1 LLDDFLKANLGLW
14 NEWTEIH
21 QTSDFYDLEGFKTG
35 TSSLHSIERDE
46 LGGEVAGKRLLH
58 LQCHFGLD
66 TLSWARLG
74 AIVTGVDFSGR
85 AIELARSLAAG
96 LELPA
101 IFVQSTV
108 DDLRAHLAGTFDIVF
123 TSYGAIE
130 WLADLDVWARIIA
143 SFLAPGGTFYM
154 VELHPLARTLDDLDE
169 HPELRVVGPYF
180 PASKPRRLRIHGS
193 YADPDAPLEHDVA
206 YGWSHSFAEILNALI
221 GAGLRL
227 EYLHEFPCS
236 VVPFSRS
243 MKRAADGW
251 YYLPGGRRDVPFLFS
266 LRATKAT
273 GAAETEPSAVE
284 GRSGDRD

>member
-1 LLDDFLKANLGLW
+1 MLDEFLKANLGLW

-21 QTSDFYDLEGFKTG
+21 ETSAFYDLEGFKAG
-35 TSSLHSIERDE
+35 KSSLHSIELDE
-46 LGGEVAGKRLLH
+46 LGSEAPGKRLLH

-74 AIVTGVDFSGR
+74 ATVTGVDFSGK
-85 AIELARSLAAG
+85 AIELARSLAAE
-96 LELPA
+96 LALPA
-101 IFVQSTV
+101 TFVQSTI
-108 DDLRAHLAGTFDIVF
+108 DELETNLTGEFDVVF

-130 WLADLDVWARIIA
+130 WLADLDRWADTIVH
-143 SFLAPGGTFYM
+143 FLAPGGTFYM
-154 VELHPLARTLDDLDE
+154 VELHPLARTLDDLDT

-180 PASKPRRLRIHGS
+180 PASKPRRLRIRGS
-193 YADPDAPLEHDVA
+193 YADPDARIENDVA

-243 MKRAADGW
+243 MERAADGW

-266 LRATKAT
+266 LKAT
-273 GAAETEPSAVE
+273 GPRATRA
-284 GRSGDRD
+284 RS

>member
-1 LLDDFLKANLGLW
+1 MLDEFVKANLGLW

-21 QTSDFYDLEGFKTG
+21 ETSEFYDLEGFRAG
-35 TSSLHSIERDE
+35 RSSLHSIERDE
-46 LGGEVAGKRLLH
+46 LGEVAGKRLLH

-74 AIVTGVDFSGR
+74 ATATGVDFSER
-85 AIELARSLAAG
+85 AIALARSLSAELA
-96 LELPA
+96 LPA
-101 IFVQSTV
+101 MFVQSTV
-108 DDLRAHLAGTFDIVF
+108 DELQSNLTGAFDIVF

-130 WLADLDVWARIIA
+130 WLADLQRWAQTIA
-143 SFLAPGGTFYM
+143 HFLAPGGTFHM
-154 VELHPLARTLDDLDE
+154 VELHPLARTLDDLDA

-180 PASKPRRLRIHGS
+180 PARRPRRLRIRGS
-193 YADPDAPLEHDVA
+193 YAAPDAHVKNDLA
-206 YGWSHSFAEILNALI
+206 YGWTHSFAEILNALI

-243 MKRAADGW
+243 MERAPDGW

-266 LRATKAT
+266 LKAT
-273 GAAETEPSAVE
+273 RAAADERGAQS
-284 GRSGDRD
+284 

>member
-1 LLDDFLKANLGLW
+1 MLDDFLKANLGLW
-14 NEWTEIH
+14 NEWTQIH
-21 QTSDFYDLEGFKTG
+21 ETSAFYDLEGFKAG
-35 TSSLHSIERDE
+35 NSSLHSIERDE
-46 LGGEVAGKRLLH
+46 LGDVSGRSLLH

-74 AIVTGVDFSGR
+74 AIATGVDFSGR
-85 AIELARSLAAG
+85 AIELARSLAAE
-96 LELPA
+96 LALPA
-101 IFVQSTV
+101 TFVQSTIEE
-108 DDLRAHLAGTFDIVF
+108 LEGRLNGAFDIVF

-130 WLADLDVWARIIA
+130 WLADLDVWARTIA
-143 SFLAPGGTFYM
+143 HFLAPGGTFYM

-180 PASKPRRLRIHGS
+180 PSSKPRRLRIHGS
-193 YADPDAPLEHDVA
+193 YADPDAPLEHNVA

-227 EYLHEFPCS
+227 ESVHEFPCS

-266 LRATKAT
+266 LKAGKAGAVRQLAKDRA
-273 GAAETEPSAVE
+273 
-284 GRSGDRD
+284 R

>member
-1 LLDDFLKANLGLW
+1 MLDDFLRANLGLW

-21 QTSDFYDLEGFKTG
+21 ETSAFYDLEGFRAG
-35 TSSLHSIERDE
+35 NSSLHSIERDE
-46 LGGEVAGKRLLH
+46 LGDVSGRCLLH

-85 AIELARSLAAG
+85 AIELARSLAAE
-96 LELPA
+96 LALPA
-101 IFVQSTV
+101 TFVQSTV
-108 DDLRAHLAGTFDIVF
+108 DELEARLGGAFDIVF

-130 WLADLDVWARIIA
+130 WLGDLDVWARTIA
-143 SFLAPGGTFYM
+143 HFLAPGGAFYM

-169 HPELRVVGPYF
+169 HPELRVVAPYF

-251 YYLPGGRRDVPFLFS
+251 YYLPGGRRDVPLLFS
-266 LRATKAT
+266 LRASKAGGT
-273 GAAETEPSAVE
+273 TA
-284 GRSGDRD
+284 GRP

>member
-1 LLDDFLKANLGLW
+1 VLDEFVKANLGLW

-21 QTSDFYDLEGFKTG
+21 ETSEFYDLEGFRAG
-35 TSSLHSIERDE
+35 RSSLHSIERDE
-46 LGGEVAGKRLLH
+46 LGEVAGKRLLH

-74 AIVTGVDFSGR
+74 ATATGVDFSER
-85 AIELARSLAAG
+85 AIALARSLSAELA
-96 LELPA
+96 LPA
-101 IFVQSTV
+101 MFVQSTV
-108 DDLRAHLAGTFDIVF
+108 DELQSNLTGAFDIVF

-130 WLADLDVWARIIA
+130 WLADLQRWAQTIA
-143 SFLAPGGTFYM
+143 HFLAPGGTFHM
-154 VELHPLARTLDDLDE
+154 VELHPLARTLDDLDA

-180 PASKPRRLRIHGS
+180 PARRPRRLRIHGS
-193 YADPDAPLEHDVA
+193 YAAPDAHVKNDLA
-206 YGWSHSFAEILNALI
+206 YGWTHSFAEILNALI

-243 MKRAADGW
+243 MERAPDGW

-266 LRATKAT
+266 LKAT
-273 GAAETEPSAVE
+273 RAAADERGAQS
-284 GRSGDRD
+284 

>member
-1 LLDDFLKANLGLW
+1 MLDEFLKANLGLW

-21 QTSDFYDLEGFKTG
+21 ETSAFYDLEGFKAG
-35 TSSLHSIERDE
+35 RSSLHSIERDE
-46 LGGEVAGKRLLH
+46 LGEVAGKRLLH

-74 AIVTGVDFSGR
+74 ATVTGVDFSGR
-85 AIELARSLAAG
+85 AIELARSLATELA
-96 LELPA
+96 LPA
-101 IFVQSTV
+101 TFVQSTV
-108 DDLRAHLAGTFDIVF
+108 DELESNLNDAFDIVF

-130 WLADLDVWARIIA
+130 WLADLQRWAHTIQH
-143 SFLAPGGTFYM
+143 FLAPGGTFYM
-154 VELHPLARTLDDLDE
+154 VELHPLARTLDDLDT

-180 PASKPRRLRIHGS
+180 PARRPQRLRIHGS
-193 YADPDAPLEHDVA
+193 YAEPDAHVDNDVA
-206 YGWSHSFAEILNALI
+206 YGWTHSFAEILNALI

-243 MKRAADGW
+243 MERAADGW

-266 LRATKAT
+266 LKATKAAP
-273 GAAETEPSAVE
+273 GEPGTSP
-284 GRSGDRD
+284 

>member
-1 LLDDFLKANLGLW
+1 MERVDRDPRDLRLLRPRGL
-14 NEWTEIH
+14 
-21 QTSDFYDLEGFKTG
+21 Q
-35 TSSLHSIERDE
+35 
-46 LGGEVAGKRLLH
+46 GGQLLTALDRARRARRRKRARLLH

-85 AIELARSLAAG
+85 AIELARSLAAE
-96 LELPA
+96 LALPA
-101 IFVQSTV
+101 IFVQSPI
-108 DDLRAHLAGTFDIVF
+108 DELEARLSGAFDIVF

-130 WLADLDVWARIIA
+130 WLGDLDVWACTIA
-143 SFLAPGGTFYM
+143 HFLAPGGTFYM

-169 HPELRVVGPYF
+169 HPELRVVAPYF

-227 EYLHEFPCS
+227 EYLHEFPYS

-266 LRATKAT
+266 LRASKA
-273 GAAETEPSAVE
+273 GGPPA
-284 GRSGDRD
+284 GRP

>member
-1 LLDDFLKANLGLW
+1 MLDEFLKANLGLW

-21 QTSDFYDLEGFKTG
+21 EASAFYDLEGFKAG
-35 TSSLHSIERDE
+35 HSSLHSIELDE
-46 LGGEVAGKRLLH
+46 LGDVAGKRLLH

-74 AIVTGVDFSGR
+74 ATVTGVDFSGK
-85 AIELARSLAAG
+85 AIELARSLADELA
-96 LELPA
+96 LPA
-101 IFVQSTV
+101 TFVQSTV
-108 DDLRAHLAGTFDIVF
+108 DDLRSNLAGAFDIVF

-130 WLADLDVWARIIA
+130 WLADLESWARTIA
-143 SFLAPGGTFYM
+143 HFLAPGGTFYM
-154 VELHPLARTLDDLDE
+154 VELHPLARTLDDLDD

-193 YADPDAPLEHDVA
+193 YAEPDAHVANDVA
-206 YGWSHSFAEILNALI
+206 YGWTHSFAEILNALI

-243 MKRAADGW
+243 MERAADGW

-266 LRATKAT
+266 LKAVKVRRRA
-273 GAAETEPSAVE
+273 AAGT
-284 GRSGDRD
+284 

>member
-1 LLDDFLKANLGLW
+1 MLDEFVKANLGLW
-14 NEWTEIH
+14 NEWTEVH
-21 QTSDFYDLEGFKTG
+21 ETSAFYDLEGFKAG
-35 TSSLHSIERDE
+35 KSSLHAIELEE
-46 LGGEVAGKRLLH
+46 LGDLAGKRLLH

-74 AIVTGVDFSGR
+74 AVVTGVDFSER
-85 AIELARSLAAG
+85 AIELARSLAAE

-101 IFVQSTV
+101 TFVQSTI
-108 DDLRAHLAGTFDIVF
+108 DDLQDNLQGEFDVVF

-130 WLADLDVWARIIA
+130 WLADLDRWARTIVH
-143 SFLAPGGTFYM
+143 FLAPGGTFYM
-154 VELHPLARTLDDLDE
+154 VELHPLARALDDLDE
-169 HPELRVVGPYF
+169 HPELRLAGPYF
-180 PASKPRRLRIHGS
+180 PARKPRRLRIRGS
-193 YADPDAPLEHDVA
+193 YAEPDAPVERVA
-206 YGWSHSFAEILNALI
+206 YGWTHSFAEILNALI

-266 LRATKAT
+266 LRATR
-273 GAAETEPSAVE
+273 PSA
-284 GRSGDRD
+284 GTP

>member
-1 LLDDFLKANLGLW
+1 MLDEFLKANLGLW

-21 QTSDFYDLEGFKTG
+21 ETSAFYDLEGFKAG
-35 TSSLHSIERDE
+35 GSSLHSIELDE
-46 LGGEVAGKRLLH
+46 LGDVTGKRLLH

-74 AIVTGVDFSGR
+74 ATVTGVDFSGR
-85 AIELARSLAAG
+85 AIDLARSLATELA
-96 LELPA
+96 LPA
-101 IFVQSTV
+101 TFVQSTV
-108 DDLRAHLAGTFDIVF
+108 DELQANLSGVFDIVF

-130 WLADLDVWARIIA
+130 WLADLDGWARTIA
-143 SFLAPGGTFYM
+143 HFLAPGGTFYM
-154 VELHPLARTLDDLDE
+154 VELHPLAHARR
-169 HPELRVVGPYF
+169 PGRAPRAARRGPLLS
-180 PASKPRRLRIHGS
+180 ASKPRRLRIHGS
-193 YADPDAPLEHDVA
+193 YAEPDAPLEHNVA

-266 LRATKAT
+266 LKAARPPA
-273 GAAETEPSAVE
+273 GAA
-284 GRSGDRD
+284 